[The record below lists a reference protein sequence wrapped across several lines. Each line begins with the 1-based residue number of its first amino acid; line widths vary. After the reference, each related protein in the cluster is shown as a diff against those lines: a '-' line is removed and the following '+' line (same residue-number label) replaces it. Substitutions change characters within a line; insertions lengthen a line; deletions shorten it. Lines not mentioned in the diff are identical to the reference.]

1 MLSTK
6 RLMKVESTLKCNNL
20 FNAFKAWIYFD
31 WSIHDPQ
38 TTYSYEIISKCKH
51 QRVQCVTFAA
61 TSVNKENNN
70 YETKAYQT
78 FNMHINMFVRGIIFQ
93 LTIVIITAYQTL
105 NTIIIPPI
113 ISKENARII
122 LSWSINYD

>member
-6 RLMKVESTLKCNNL
+6 RLVWMKVESTLKCNNL

-51 QRVQCVTFAA
+51 QRGHCVTFAA
-61 TSVNKENNN
+61 TSANKKNNN
-70 YETKAYQT
+70 YLSKAYQT
-78 FNMHINMFVRGIIFQ
+78 FNMHMNMSVMGKRFQ
-93 LTIVIITAYQTL
+93 LTMVILTAYQTL
-105 NTIIIPPI
+105 NTIVIPRLYQKKMP
-113 ISKENARII
+113 A
-122 LSWSINYD
+122 LSSVNP